1 MLFRKKREK
10 KVKEKRTTDI
20 QVIDEDGKPVK
31 NAKVILFTGRG
42 SGRIYHTDEN
52 GRCRVKLPPTKDFI
66 EIKVVKKGYKE
77 YIDYLNP
84 YQIYRRIKLCKEKQT
99 VEKSNVTKK

>member
-1 MLFRKKREK
+1 MFKGATVMESA
-10 KVKEKRTTDI
+10 EI

-52 GRCRVKLPPTKDFI
+52 GRCRVKLPPATQGFI
-66 EIKVVKKGYKE
+66 EI
-77 YIDYLNP
+77 I
-84 YQIYRRIKLCKEKQT
+84 
-99 VEKSNVTKK
+99 TKN